1 MNFDTFKQAKIL
13 LKEKKSGVF
22 GVHRNF
28 ASGVNH
34 NSFYNSFP
42 DISYINIVSVNLIGY
57 IIVFYL
63 LIVNSYA
70 SVHIARHV

>member
-34 NSFYNSFP
+34 NSFHNSFP